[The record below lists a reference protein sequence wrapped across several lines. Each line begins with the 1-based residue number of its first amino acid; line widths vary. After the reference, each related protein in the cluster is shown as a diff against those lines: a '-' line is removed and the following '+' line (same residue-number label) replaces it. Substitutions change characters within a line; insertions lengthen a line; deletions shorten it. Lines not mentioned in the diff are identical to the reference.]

1 MNMRFNISGDRKKG
15 AFCRCHRYRL
25 RRIRYVVI
33 YTHTSAKAAGVRT
46 HRSIEWKKQTIQ
58 VGDQNNNN
66 KII

>member
-46 HRSIEWKKQTIQ
+46 HRSIE
-58 VGDQNNNN
+58 
-66 KII
+66 